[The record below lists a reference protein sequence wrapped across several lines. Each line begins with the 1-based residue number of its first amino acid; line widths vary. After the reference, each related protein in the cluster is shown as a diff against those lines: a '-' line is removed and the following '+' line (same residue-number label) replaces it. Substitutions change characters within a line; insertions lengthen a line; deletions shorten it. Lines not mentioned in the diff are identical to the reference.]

1 MRNGLLLK
9 YGEIAIKGNNRKLFE
24 NLLIKNI
31 ESQLRSVG
39 DYKIVKEQGRIL
51 AEPKE
56 QPAAAEAAGA
66 TGATGTA
73 GTAAGTPASIE
84 DAIPALQKVFGVVG
98 ICPVTIFKDNSL
110 DSIAEHTIEFLREE
124 YGSVKHQSFKV
135 DCRRSD
141 KTYPL
146 NSIELATE
154 MGSRILDAFPEWTVD
169 VHKPEARIMIELR
182 SRVYVY
188 SHTIPGPGGMPVS
201 EDNKAALLLSG
212 GIDSPVAGWMMSKR
226 GVSLCA
232 VYFHAHPYTSD
243 RAKEKVIELARRLSE
258 YTGNIRLYIV
268 PFTDIELDIYDHCP
282 EDEIT
287 IIMRRLMMRIAE
299 KIARQEGAEALI
311 TGEDLGQVASQT
323 LQSLVC
329 TDAVCTMPVFRPLIG
344 FDKQEIIDIAHKI
357 DTFETSIL
365 PYEDCCTIFVAKHPV
380 TRPKLARI
388 EKSEELLTDVENAMD
403 KAVADSEVVIL
414 RRGKRIE
421 KNSSFQ

>member
-31 ESQLRSVG
+31 ENQLRSVG
-39 DYKIVKEQGRIL
+39 DYRVTKEQGRIL
-51 AEPKE
+51 VEPKTIQLE
-56 QPAAAEAAGA
+56 EGA
-66 TGATGTA
+66 SSEGT
-73 GTAAGTPASIE
+73 SSVE
-84 DAIPALQKVFGVVG
+84 DAIPVLQKVFGIVG
-98 ICPVTIFKDNSL
+98 ISPVTIFKDNSL
-110 DSIAEHTIEFLREE
+110 ESIAEHTIEFLQEE
-124 YGSVKHQSFKV
+124 YGGTEHQSFKV

-141 KTYPL
+141 KSYPL

-154 MGSRILDAFPEWTVD
+154 MGSRILDVFPGWTVD
-169 VHKPEARIMIELR
+169 VHNPETRIMIELR
-182 SRVYVY
+182 TRVYVY
-188 SHTIPGPGGMPVS
+188 AHTIPGPGGMPVS
-201 EDNKAALLLSG
+201 DDNKAALLLSG
-212 GIDSPVAGWMMSKR
+212 GIDSPVAGWMMAKR
-226 GVSLCA
+226 GVSLCG

-243 RAKEKVIELARRLSE
+243 RAREKVIELARRLSE
-258 YTGNIRLYIV
+258 YSGNFRLYVV

-282 EDEIT
+282 QDEIT

-299 KIARQEGAEALI
+299 KIARREGAEALI

-344 FDKQEIIDIAHKI
+344 FDKQEIIDIAQKI

-380 TRPKLARI
+380 TRPKLGRI
-388 EKSEELLTDVENAMD
+388 EKSELLLSNVEEAID
-403 KAVADSEVVIL
+403 KAVEDSEVVIL
-414 RRGKRIE
+414 RRGRRI
-421 KNSSFQ
+421 

>member
-31 ESQLRSVG
+31 ENQLRSVG
-39 DYKIVKEQGRIL
+39 DFRVTKEQGRIL
-51 AEPKE
+51 VEPKAGQPDE
-56 QPAAAEAAGA
+56 MPSSAPAA
-66 TGATGTA
+66 
-73 GTAAGTPASIE
+73 SVE
-84 DAIPALQKVFGVVG
+84 DAIPALQKVFGIVG
-98 ICPVTIFKDNSL
+98 ISPVTIFKDNSL
-110 DSIAEHTIEFLREE
+110 ESIAEHTIEFLREE
-124 YGSVKHQSFKV
+124 YGGTEHQSFKV
-135 DCRRSD
+135 DCRRTD
-141 KTYPL
+141 KSYPL

-154 MGSRILDAFPEWTVD
+154 MGSRILDVFPGWTVD
-169 VHKPEARIMIELR
+169 VHKPETRIMIELR
-182 SRVYVY
+182 TRVYVY
-188 SHTIPGPGGMPVS
+188 AHTIPGPGGMPVS

-212 GIDSPVAGWMMSKR
+212 GIDSPVAGWMMAKR
-226 GVSLCA
+226 GVSLCG

-243 RAKEKVIELARRLSE
+243 RAREKVIELARRLSE
-258 YTGNIRLYIV
+258 YSGNFRLYVV

-282 EDEIT
+282 QDEIT

-299 KIARQEGAEALI
+299 KIARKEGAEALI

-344 FDKQEIIDIAHKI
+344 FDKQEIISIAQKI

-380 TRPKLARI
+380 TRPKLGRI
-388 EKSEELLTDVENAMD
+388 EKSELLLTNVEEAID
-403 KAVADSEVVIL
+403 KAVEDSEVVIL
-414 RRGKRIE
+414 RRGRRI
-421 KNSSFQ
+421 